1 MRQRE
6 DAWVR
11 ERERLCAEIE
21 NHQQANV
28 EADEWYRELE
38 MKNEAL
44 EEQNNRLVLE
54 ARAATSAPEWA
65 RLVKLL
71 DHPSTVRAGP
81 PPRRMTMSAGHYRSP
96 YQQETNGGIEDE
108 IHRAN
113 EQVQHQVQQ
122 PQVP

>member
-28 EADEWYRELE
+28 EANERYRELE

-65 RLVKLL
+65 QLVDGESRPTTLSYDNVGRSL
-71 DHPSTVRAGP
+71 SVPVSARDE
-81 PPRRMTMSAGHYRSP
+81 RRNR
-96 YQQETNGGIEDE
+96 
-108 IHRAN
+108 R
-113 EQVQHQVQQ
+113 
-122 PQVP
+122 